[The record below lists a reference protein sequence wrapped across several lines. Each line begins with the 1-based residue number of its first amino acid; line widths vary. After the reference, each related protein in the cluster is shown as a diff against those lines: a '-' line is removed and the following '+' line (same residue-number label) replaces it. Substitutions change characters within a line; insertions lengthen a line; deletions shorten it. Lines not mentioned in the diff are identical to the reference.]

1 ECCPKFLLF
10 HSDFLL
16 HFLLDRFSHFGDRFV
31 LLQRK
36 WPTKMFTEVDVF
48 IGNNTLIDPKI
59 YDYWLDGF
67 SAQDA
72 AKEVRE
78 KEMTVLGNVHEDLII
93 SYVLDQYRTFQM
105 IEKLLHIPTQLT
117 EQWTFQMTPATQRIL
132 IEKYYDFKH
141 SVVREILGK
150 KLSART
156 RKELEEVSEKTEV
169 AIKSCRRQFDNIK
182 RVYKT
187 IEDMSGN
194 LCQNIR
200 THFLLPM
207 ELAKKYAAIV
217 YIANNRFETSKRKL
231 QYLQFTDFLHCS
243 IEIMNNWSCT
253 NPDCKYEETSMEMDR
268 EFLHELR
275 ELRILLEKD
284 VLEEHRLLTL
294 RMIKTN
300 ISEKKYQ
307 DIDCSFKTISRNVIN
322 IAYGLN
328 HSKEIRDLFLDIV
341 EKIIECFKSIKFNQS
356 ETALF
361 LKNYSESPQFMEIFK
376 INRNLLKVWQRFI
389 GTFNSCVLK
398 MLAPSR

>member
-1 ECCPKFLLF
+1 
-10 HSDFLL
+10 
-16 HFLLDRFSHFGDRFV
+16 
-31 LLQRK
+31 
-36 WPTKMFTEVDVF
+36 MFTEVDVF

-376 INRNLLKVWQRFI
+376 
-389 GTFNSCVLK
+389 
-398 MLAPSR
+398 M